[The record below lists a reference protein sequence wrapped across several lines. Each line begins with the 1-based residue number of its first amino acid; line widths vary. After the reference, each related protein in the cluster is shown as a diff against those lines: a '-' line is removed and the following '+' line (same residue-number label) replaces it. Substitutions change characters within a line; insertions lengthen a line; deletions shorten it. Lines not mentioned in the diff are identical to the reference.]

1 MTPGTISVDII
12 DDYLYIH
19 WIYIRSEDPEIYTPI
34 ITGAFEKYIKN
45 YRMNGYLNILLYV
58 QIALSGICLYR
69 IIRGPTIP
77 DRMVGIDIF
86 GILVVGICAIISI
99 QTERSFI
106 LDIGIAWIIL
116 SFLGTL
122 TLAKYLTGKKLNE

>member
-1 MTPGTISVDII
+1 MTGILS
-12 DDYLYIH
+12 
-19 WIYIRSEDPEIYTPI
+19 
-34 ITGAFEKYIKN
+34 
-45 YRMNGYLNILLYV
+45 ILLYI
-58 QIALSGICLYR
+58 QITLSAACLYR
-69 IIRGPTIP
+69 IIKGPTIP

-99 QTERSFI
+99 ETGKSFI

-116 SFLGTL
+116 SFIGTL

>member
-1 MTPGTISVDII
+1 MS
-12 DDYLYIH
+12 
-19 WIYIRSEDPEIYTPI
+19 S
-34 ITGAFEKYIKN
+34 
-45 YRMNGYLNILLYV
+45 YLNILLYI
-58 QIALSGICLYR
+58 QIGLCVICMYR

-77 DRMVGIDIF
+77 DRMVGVDIF
-86 GILVVGICAIISI
+86 GILVVGICAIIAI

-116 SFLGTL
+116 SFIGTL

>member
-1 MTPGTISVDII
+1 MNDI
-12 DDYLYIH
+12 L
-19 WIYIRSEDPEIYTPI
+19 T
-34 ITGAFEKYIKN
+34 
-45 YRMNGYLNILLYV
+45 ILLYIQTGLCAV
-58 QIALSGICLYR
+58 CLYR

-99 QTERSFI
+99 QTGKSFI

-116 SFLGTL
+116 SFIGTI
-122 TLAKYLTGKKLNE
+122 TLAKYLSGKKLNE

>member
-1 MTPGTISVDII
+1 
-12 DDYLYIH
+12 
-19 WIYIRSEDPEIYTPI
+19 
-34 ITGAFEKYIKN
+34 
-45 YRMNGYLNILLYV
+45 MNELINILLYI
-58 QIALSGICLYR
+58 QIAASGICIYR

-86 GILVVGICAIISI
+86 GILVVGICAIISV
-99 QTERSFI
+99 QTEKPFI

-116 SFLGTL
+116 SFMGTL

>member
-1 MTPGTISVDII
+1 MSN
-12 DDYLYIH
+12 L
-19 WIYIRSEDPEIYTPI
+19 
-34 ITGAFEKYIKN
+34 
-45 YRMNGYLNILLYV
+45 LNILLYI
-58 QIALSGICLYR
+58 QIGLCGICMYR

-77 DRMVGIDIF
+77 DRMVGVDIF

-99 QTERSFI
+99 LTERSFI

-116 SFLGTL
+116 SFIGTL

>member
-1 MTPGTISVDII
+1 MNTWLNVL
-12 DDYLYIH
+12 LYI
-19 WIYIRSEDPEIYTPI
+19 
-34 ITGAFEKYIKN
+34 
-45 YRMNGYLNILLYV
+45 
-58 QIALSGICLYR
+58 QIGLSGICMYR

-77 DRMVGIDIF
+77 DRMVGADIF
-86 GILVVGICAIISI
+86 GILVVGVCAIISI

-116 SFLGTL
+116 SFIGTL

>member
-1 MTPGTISVDII
+1 MSTFLNIM
-12 DDYLYIH
+12 LYI
-19 WIYIRSEDPEIYTPI
+19 
-34 ITGAFEKYIKN
+34 
-45 YRMNGYLNILLYV
+45 
-58 QIALSGICLYR
+58 QIGLSAICLYR

-77 DRMVGIDIF
+77 DRMVGADIF

-99 QTERSFI
+99 QTELSFI

-116 SFLGTL
+116 SFIGTL